1 MIQDIQNRDIVI
13 VGGGA
18 AGMMAALKA
27 AEAGCFVTI
36 LEKNDICG
44 KKILI
49 TGKGRCNLT
58 NNKEWSEFS
67 THIHPV
73 AAFLRPAFY
82 NFDNFRTVEYFN
94 SIGLPTSVEQGGR
107 IFPLSMRAADVP
119 KVMVSRLKELGVEI
133 IFGADVNAVSQVGEM
148 IKCTY
153 CLSPNGLES
162 NSILSK
168 AVIIATGGLS
178 YPSTGSTG
186 MGYELAE
193 SFSHTIVNTFPS
205 LTALVP
211 EKYDESLYGI
221 ELNNVE
227 LNLMIDKDMVQSE
240 RGDVSFT
247 AGGIEGSL
255 GYRVSRKA
263 VKALINGQKV
273 ALTIDLKPALS
284 LAQLSDRISRDVAA
298 LGASKDNLSQS
309 QMKLLLRGLM
319 PAALIAPFMAYNKD
333 LNVDNLPAKLKEW
346 YFVIKSYV
354 GYKRAVVTAG
364 GVAQSEIV
372 AKSMRSKLVPN
383 LYFAGEV
390 IDIDG
395 DTGGYNLQI
404 AFSTGA
410 LAGTNAA
417 QQILKLRR
425 V

>member
-1 MIQDIQNRDIVI
+1 
-13 VGGGA
+13 
-18 AGMMAALKA
+18 
-27 AEAGCFVTI
+27 
-36 LEKNDICG
+36 
-44 KKILI
+44 
-49 TGKGRCNLT
+49 
-58 NNKEWSEFS
+58 
-67 THIHPV
+67 
-73 AAFLRPAFY
+73 
-82 NFDNFRTVEYFN
+82 
-94 SIGLPTSVEQGGR
+94 
-107 IFPLSMRAADVP
+107 
-119 KVMVSRLKELGVEI
+119 
-133 IFGADVNAVSQVGEM
+133 
-148 IKCTY
+148 
-153 CLSPNGLES
+153 CLSPNGLAS

-193 SFSHTIVNTFPS
+193 SFRHTIVNTFPS

-227 LNLMIDKDMVQSE
+227 LNLMIDKDLVQSE

-247 AGGIEGSL
+247 TGGIEGSL

-273 ALTIDLKPALS
+273 ALTIDLKHALS